1 MTFIFAIIGSHRT
14 ENKAKTHEQWNS
26 LFECKNL
33 RLVWKTNRKLQY
45 SSLFF
50 LVQFNALVN
59 QVMQTTVFV
68 QSTFQFNNLLIKFD
82 KTRAQTETPK

>member
-1 MTFIFAIIGSHRT
+1 MTFIFAIIGNHRT
-14 ENKAKTHEQWNS
+14 ENKAKTYEQWNS
-26 LFECKNL
+26 LFECKHL

-68 QSTFQFNNLLIKFD
+68 QSTFQFINLLIKFD

>member
-33 RLVWKTNRKLQY
+33 RLVWKTNQKLQY